1 MMTTRT
7 TTATNT
13 PRDDK
18 GGFIMT
24 LHTINGDARGLLDV
38 FIERATRET
47 NESIADALFYDP
59 DAMRR
64 RALELQ
70 RQLEKLD
77 AEAEG

>member
-1 MMTTRT
+1 M
-7 TTATNT
+7 
-13 PRDDK
+13 
-18 GGFIMT
+18 MT

-77 AEAEG
+77 AEAEGTTRTQA